1 MGVRLL
7 ILGASGLVGRHVL
20 QLALDHSGI
29 DRVIAP
35 TRKALPAQ
43 AKLSNPHADRIDT
56 LVNDVPAIDAVVCAL
71 GTTMAKAGSREAFLA
86 VDYALPLAFAKA
98 AHQKGA
104 EAFALVSA
112 IGASTSSRI
121 FYARTKGEVERDLQK
136 VGFRSVTV
144 LRPMFIEGDRGEFRL
159 GEAAV
164 LQFCKLF
171 SPLLPRGFR
180 VNPASVIAEAALKA
194 VMPPTKGVHFIYS
207 QDLTSNPT

>member
-71 GTTMAKAGSREAFLA
+71 GTTMVKAGSREAFLA

-112 IGASTSSRI
+112 IGAS
-121 FYARTKGEVERDLQK
+121 
-136 VGFRSVTV
+136 
-144 LRPMFIEGDRGEFRL
+144 LRPMFIEGERGEFRL

-171 SPLLPRGFR
+171 SRLLPRGFR

-194 VMPPTKGVHFIYS
+194 VMPPTEGVHFIYS